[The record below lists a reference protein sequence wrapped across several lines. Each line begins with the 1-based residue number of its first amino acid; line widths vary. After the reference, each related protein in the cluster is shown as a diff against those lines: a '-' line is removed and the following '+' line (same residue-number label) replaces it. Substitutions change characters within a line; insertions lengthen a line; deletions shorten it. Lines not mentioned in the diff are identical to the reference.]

1 MRLAWHIVRKDLARL
16 TIPLGLWIAFVA
28 GTTAWFGV
36 SRPPTYASTA
46 DILSGWVNNLHGFG
60 LAGVMLQATVGALL
74 AAVQVLEDPPVGT
87 TAFWLTRPVSGARLL
102 AAKFAGAG
110 LFFALM
116 PAAAL
121 MVVWLGLGFS
131 WRESGLAALEF
142 VGWQLVVTV
151 PVLAVGVTTG
161 NLGRF
166 VFVTLGLWLLV
177 VATVVTGEEAKVA
190 VALRNEW
197 IDSRGAAIVGTLV
210 LGAGLVFSR
219 SYLGRRRRAWVLSA
233 LTLALMVGV
242 RAVWERRAGP
252 GADAAQP
259 AVAVERGPDWTGTEE
274 LALRPIVQ
282 RSELRLA
289 GWRMRVLGEMPL
301 LDGAEMRAGSERSRL
316 VNLGWNEGRSKRRMV
331 LQERD
336 ARLAADY
343 GVQRNTGEYNER
355 RSDVIKADAFFL
367 VNRARGYACRL
378 EISEIGTARM
388 NSLRLTARIM
398 EFAPVV
404 PIGADFARW
413 DEGATI
419 VKVRCTREGNGA
431 PSVGTI
437 PGNKGV
443 RP

>member
-16 TIPLGLWIAFVA
+16 TIPLGLWIVFVA

-74 AAVQVLEDPPVGT
+74 AAVLVLEDPPVGT

-142 VGWQLVVTV
+142 VCWQLVVTV

-166 VFVTLGLWLLV
+166 VFVALGLWLLV

-197 IDSRGAAIVGTLV
+197 IDPRGAAIVGTLV

-233 LTLALMVGV
+233 LTLALMLGG
-242 RAVWERRAGP
+242 RAAWERGAEPR
-252 GADAAQP
+252 ADAAQP
-259 AVAVERGPDWTGTEE
+259 VVAAERGPGWTGTEE

-282 RSELRLA
+282 RSELRLS

-301 LDGAEMRAGSERSRL
+301 LDGAEMRAGSERLRL

-343 GVQRNTGEYNER
+343 GVQRNTGDYNER

-419 VKVRCTREGNGA
+419 VKVQCTREGTGA
-431 PSVGTI
+431 PSAGTI